1 MFSICIILICL
12 SLLLIQ
18 KIIFPKESILI
29 APIFFVVFS
38 QIYFFSAPPRF
49 FSEYSI
55 DVLIYHIV
63 SIFLLS
69 ITLIIFHI
77 KYLQREIVKVKVFDF
92 NENYFLYCAI
102 IFLLIPYII
111 FLLNGIDI
119 FSILTRFYKTSIF
132 EDSRLEKYSTIINL
146 ITRSVYL
153 LMIISRFLFNYT
165 TDKKYKIAWYFFLIL
180 SVVTVMSTGVR
191 SGLIFLVLS
200 IIIVDVCCFGNIFSK
215 KFLKNI
221 FIYIVIGLLVLPS
234 IFILS
239 QFRNTSFD
247 NFQDFKSNITLENLT
262 NSSSVEDTNFYN
274 LNDMVAYSVNH
285 YSQDPCLMCSVK
297 MIILIP
303 IPRFIWPEKPVG
315 FGKQLAHDMAGAPLQ
330 GPGLSLAAGLPGE
343 ATYNLGVWG
352 IIIFPIIFGALLSL
366 AFGVLKYSAKVF
378 LASCGLFFLISYI
391 GTYRGDW
398 LSIPSFFINCLFV
411 YVVILISK
419 LISRVKIKL

>member
-153 LMIISRFLFNYT
+153 LMIIS
-165 TDKKYKIAWYFFLIL
+165 
-180 SVVTVMSTGVR
+180 
-191 SGLIFLVLS
+191 
-200 IIIVDVCCFGNIFSK
+200 
-215 KFLKNI
+215 
-221 FIYIVIGLLVLPS
+221 
-234 IFILS
+234 
-239 QFRNTSFD
+239 
-247 NFQDFKSNITLENLT
+247 
-262 NSSSVEDTNFYN
+262 
-274 LNDMVAYSVNH
+274 
-285 YSQDPCLMCSVK
+285 
-297 MIILIP
+297 
-303 IPRFIWPEKPVG
+303 
-315 FGKQLAHDMAGAPLQ
+315 
-330 GPGLSLAAGLPGE
+330 
-343 ATYNLGVWG
+343 
-352 IIIFPIIFGALLSL
+352 
-366 AFGVLKYSAKVF
+366 
-378 LASCGLFFLISYI
+378 
-391 GTYRGDW
+391 
-398 LSIPSFFINCLFV
+398 
-411 YVVILISK
+411 
-419 LISRVKIKL
+419 